1 MSENLNLEINQL
13 LPGEPLRLGVDLI
26 ANKNAGALIV
36 IGTSSK
42 LDKISSGG
50 ITLNNCSYSPEM
62 LSELAKMDGAII
74 VSEDVGKIL
83 KANVHLNPDDKIQT
97 SETGTR
103 HRTAQ
108 RTSSSINLPV
118 VAVSEESST
127 IKVFDNSEVV
137 ELEESS
143 AILGRV
149 NESLQSIDRMRRR
162 FDEAVANLGELELEN
177 SLTNQEVLQVI
188 QRGELLTRLASQV
201 RLEAEKLGTEAGLI
215 TIQIDSLESGVTS
228 TLNLVLKDH
237 LPGRKFRV
245 TSKVLDEISELSY
258 QELNTIDYLGSI
270 LTKLPLDDISVPR
283 GYRVLARLPD
293 LPDNLHDSIVQKYKS
308 LPKLLSAPTEKL
320 YEIEG
325 IGRNRAQQLRDYF
338 DTLLKNVGFS
348 YINGH

>member
-143 AILGRV
+143 AILGKV

-162 FDEAVANLGELELEN
+162 FDEAVTNLGELELEN

>member
-1 MSENLNLEINQL
+1 MSEHLNLEINQL

-162 FDEAVANLGELELEN
+162 FDEAVTNLGELELEN

>member
-143 AILGRV
+143 AILARV

-162 FDEAVANLGELELEN
+162 FDEAVTNLGELELEN

-308 LPKLLSAPTEKL
+308 LAKLLSAPTEKL

>member
-1 MSENLNLEINQL
+1 MSENLNLQINQL

-162 FDEAVANLGELELEN
+162 FDEAVTNLGELELEN